1 MTALLAVV
9 VAFCS
14 ASQDIVIDAYRVE
27 LLEDRQQGAGA
38 ATVVFGYRMA
48 MLVAGAGALY
58 LATFYD
64 WFWTYAAMAALVL
77 VGTVTVLLTP
87 EPERRVDAATV
98 ERERRIAGAFGAAG
112 RTGIA
117 EWLASA
123 VLAPFPALLTRP
135 R

>member
-77 VGTVTVLLTP
+77 VGTVTVLLNP

-98 ERERRIAGAFGAAG
+98 ERDRK
-112 RTGIA
+112 
-117 EWLASA
+117 S
-123 VLAPFPALLTRP
+123 TRLNSSH
-135 R
+135 